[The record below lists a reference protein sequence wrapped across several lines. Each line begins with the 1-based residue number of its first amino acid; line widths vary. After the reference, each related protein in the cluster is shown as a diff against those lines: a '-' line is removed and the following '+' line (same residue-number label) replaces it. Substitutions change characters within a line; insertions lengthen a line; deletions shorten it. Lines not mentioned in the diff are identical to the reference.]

1 MNLNYFR
8 KIQNSYR
15 VSSKKEQQLNII
27 NKESEK
33 HWNNI
38 DCEDVVINGEN
49 RKLMVVKDTDN
60 NASKKK
66 IKSIHSEPFN
76 LGDYIYWNNQVW
88 IVTVLDPN
96 KKAWHSGYMYLC
108 TLLLNTIDENGR
120 LVQKW
125 CYSEDFTKYSSG
137 ETGNTS
143 IKVGDYQYGLTLPV
157 DNDTKRWRR
166 DKRFCI
172 DFDDSI
178 EPDTYRLTNRKLFLS
193 DNSYF
198 NRGGLIQLTL
208 SLSSFNKETDALVDF
223 DGKKY
228 WIADYIKSDISQEKN
243 NTCKISYKGKN
254 QVGVGDI
261 EKKFLGEF
269 YSGNEKI
276 ENKVGKWYLSDNV
289 KDKVHL
295 KTENNT
301 AFIWIETEQFDLI
314 GEKFNLFFGDDLVTT
329 NIELEIVY
337 L

>member
-1 MNLNYFR
+1 MNLNYYR
-8 KIQNSYR
+8 KIQNSYHI
-15 VSSKKEQQLNII
+15 SSKKEQQLRII
-27 NKESEK
+27 NKESER

-38 DCEDVVINGEN
+38 DCEDVVINGET
-49 RKLMVVKDTDN
+49 RKLMVIKDTDN

-76 LGDYIYWNNQVW
+76 LGDYVYWNNQVW

-96 KKAWHSGYMYLC
+96 EKAWHSGYMYLC
-108 TLLLNTIDENGR
+108 TILLNTIDEKGN

-125 CYSEDFTKYSSG
+125 CYAEDFTKYSSG

-143 IKVGDYQYGLTLPV
+143 IKVGDYQYGLTVPV
-157 DNDTKRWRR
+157 DNDTKHWRR

-198 NRGGLIQLTL
+198 NRGGLIQFTL

-223 DGKKY
+223 NEKKY
-228 WIADYIKSDISQEKN
+228 WIADYIKSDVSQEKN

-261 EKKFLGEF
+261 EKKFSGEF
-269 YSGNEKI
+269 YSENEKI
-276 ENKVGKWYLSDNV
+276 ENKIGKWYLSDNV

-295 KTENNT
+295 KTDNNT

-314 GEKFNLFFGDDLVTT
+314 GEKFNLFFGDGLVTT

>member
-8 KIQNSYR
+8 KIQNS
-15 VSSKKEQQLNII
+15 
-27 NKESEK
+27 
-33 HWNNI
+33 
-38 DCEDVVINGEN
+38 DVVINGEN

-96 KKAWHSGYMYLC
+96 EKAWHSGYMYLC

-157 DNDTKRWRR
+157 DNDTKHWRR

-228 WIADYIKSDISQEKN
+228 WIADYIKSDVSQEKN
-243 NTCKISYKGKN
+243 STCKISYKGKN